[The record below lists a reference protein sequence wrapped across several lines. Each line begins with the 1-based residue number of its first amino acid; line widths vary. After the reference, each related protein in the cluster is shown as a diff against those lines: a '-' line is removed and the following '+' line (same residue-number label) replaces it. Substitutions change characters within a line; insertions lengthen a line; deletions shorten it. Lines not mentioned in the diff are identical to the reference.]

1 LHKRHQQREQEER
14 HQQREQ
20 EERHQQREQEER
32 HQQREQEER
41 HQLQKREQEE
51 IHQQREEMHL
61 LREEMHLLKE
71 EMHLLK
77 RVTGMS
83 QNRRE
88 RPGGLESLKTQQLRW
103 GRTTRSSV
111 ITVRMPFGRLPE
123 TDTRSSRRRTRRPW
137 KPSQRSRM
145 RRNSPHIML

>member
-1 LHKRHQQREQEER
+1 LHKTQLLQKREQEET
-14 HQQREQ
+14 QLLQKREQ
-20 EERHQQREQEER
+20 EETHQLLQKREQEET
-32 HQQREQEER
+32 

-88 RPGGLESLKTQQLRW
+88 RPGGLETKTQQLRW

>member
-1 LHKRHQQREQEER
+1 LLQKREQEET
-14 HQQREQ
+14 QLLQKREQ
-20 EERHQQREQEER
+20 EETHQLLQKREQEET
-32 HQQREQEER
+32 